1 MNETPK
7 TPEPTEPPETWRSQF
22 WQAVRRY
29 VTACG
34 GDPAAGDPS
43 PETGALKLV
52 AIRDIDELLLN
63 NPGIEAQLRLDLMAH
78 RVKSNAAIVAS
89 VKIIEIAQR
98 LAAGEVTVPDKKK
111 AKEAL
116 DEISKTLVR
125 LSAAKA

>member
-1 MNETPK
+1 MNDETSK
-7 TPEPTEPPETWRSQF
+7 PTEVPQAWRSQF
-22 WQAVRRY
+22 WPAVRKY

-34 GDPAAGDPS
+34 GDPTTGDPN
-43 PETGALKLV
+43 PETTTLKLA

-63 NPGIEAQLRLDLMAH
+63 NPGIEAQLRLDLMAY
-78 RVKSNAAIVAS
+78 RVRSNAAIVAS